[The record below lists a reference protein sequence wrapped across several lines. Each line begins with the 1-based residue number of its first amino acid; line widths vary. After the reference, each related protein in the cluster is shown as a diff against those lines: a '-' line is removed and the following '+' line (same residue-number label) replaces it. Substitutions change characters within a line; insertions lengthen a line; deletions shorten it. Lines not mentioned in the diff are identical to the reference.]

1 MSVGKKSNELGEFLR
16 ARRTSTEPDPDVITS
31 GRRRTTGMR
40 REEVAALAGVS
51 KDYYTRL
58 EQGRERY
65 PSDQVL
71 DAIALA
77 LRLDAEARAHLLGL
91 VRRQGAA
98 RYRRTWSQEVGPDL
112 VRLMAGWT
120 DTPAMVLSRCLD
132 VLAANALARVL
143 FSHVRPGDNLLRFI
157 FLHPASRC
165 FYPQWQEA
173 ARDGVG
179 ALRAAAGADSGDPR
193 LILLVAELAAGS
205 EEFRRLWDSH
215 YVRGKTSADK
225 EFHHPGVGE
234 FTLTYETLAVSST
247 PGQQLVVY
255 QAEPGSSS
263 ETALRLLSTLTE
275 DTVASGRQARP

>member
-1 MSVGKKSNELGEFLR
+1 MPVGKKNNELGEFLR
-16 ARRTSTEPDPDVITS
+16 ARRTSTEPDPTVITS

-71 DAIALA
+71 GAIALA

-91 VRRQGAA
+91 VRRQSAA
-98 RYRRTWSQEVGPDL
+98 RYRSTWNQDVAPDL

-120 DTPAMVLSRCLD
+120 DLPAMVLSRCLD
-132 VLAANALARVL
+132 VLAANELARVL
-143 FSHVRPGDNLLRFI
+143 FSHVPPGDNLLRFI
-157 FLHPASRC
+157 FLHPASCR
-165 FYPQWQEA
+165 FYPRWDEA

-179 ALRAAAGADSGDPR
+179 ALRAAAGADSRDPR
-193 LILLVAELAAGS
+193 LTSLVAELTAGS

-215 YVRGKTSADK
+215 HVRAKTAADK
-225 EFHHPGVGE
+225 EFHHPEVGE
-234 FTLTYETLAVSST
+234 FTLAYETLTVNSA
-247 PGQQLVVY
+247 PGQQLVIY
-255 QAEPGSSS
+255 QAEPGSPS

-275 DTVASGRQARP
+275 DSVIAGG